1 MLEEKSSKGK
11 PPQGQNKR
19 QNKGKSGVK
28 TKVHEEFHIKGQGH
42 GPLLYE
48 RLVRL
53 AGSQNS
59 RVLKK
64 CSAVFLRHKLD
75 FCEYLRSLDMF
86 DSLLF
91 IRFAES

>member
-1 MLEEKSSKGK
+1 MKG
-11 PPQGQNKR
+11 
-19 QNKGKSGVK
+19 
-28 TKVHEEFHIKGQGH
+28 EGH

-59 RVLKK
+59 RVLKEY
-64 CSAVFLRHKLD
+64 SAAFLRYKLD
-75 FCEYLRSLDMF
+75 FCEYLWHMMDMF